1 MSKPETKRG
10 LVPALLLLGWMLS
23 SAALAGSSIDEHLA
37 RAEAVKRS
45 QMSEFLAELEA
56 VEAERALLSVR
67 QREHLAYLRAW
78 QQTYSGDYEAA
89 IVAFQSLITSGTDPL
104 LRFRSRVTMLNAL
117 TLTRRYNESYEQLNL
132 VLGEVDRVTNGDV
145 RAQAFGAVAQL
156 LNQVGQY
163 DESMGYSEQLLAES
177 DAPWVRC
184 GATTLRY
191 LSLVSSGR
199 QQDVD
204 SELLQSAETCASDGE
219 QVFAGTLRTFIARL
233 QMQNGR
239 HGEAIRGLLRHQD
252 AIRAT
257 RYPYLIADVATILAT
272 AYLAQEN
279 YQAALAAAQESIEA
293 TSEGSYTEALAQAWR
308 VIYQVAERQGDHQ
321 RALRALEQYQRADRA
336 YLDDV
341 SRRALAFEMARHQS
355 RAKALQIDALNQQN
369 QVLELQRE
377 IARKGEQTARLSILL
392 LLSVLLF
399 ALLWTLRTRRM
410 HLHFQTL
417 AQRDALTN
425 VGSRP
430 HFMDQATELLAQ
442 LRRSGEPAAAVLL
455 DLDQFKQIND
465 RYGHAIGDDVLRR
478 AADAC
483 RALLGEDD
491 LIGRLGGEEFAV
503 LLPRQT
509 AETARAWA
517 ERCRAGLREIRFGPE
532 SESNLLS
539 ASFGVAA
546 TADSG
551 HDLRQLLADSDAAM
565 YVAKR
570 EGRNRV
576 MVHTNP
582 TGP

>member
-1 MSKPETKRG
+1 MSN
-10 LVPALLLLGWMLS
+10 LVTRCRFAAALLLGALLS
-23 SAALAGSSIDEHLA
+23 SVALAGNSIDEHLA

-56 VEAERALLSVR
+56 VEAERALLSEQ

-89 IVAFQSLITSGTDPL
+89 IVAFRTLISNGSDPL

-117 TLTRRYNESYEQLNL
+117 TLTRRYSESYEQLNL
-132 VLGEVDRVTNGDV
+132 VLEEVEGVTDADV
-145 RAQAFGAVAQL
+145 RAQALGAVAQL

-163 DESMGYSEQLLAES
+163 EESLRYSTRVLAES
-177 DAPWVRC
+177 QAPWVRC
-184 GATTLRY
+184 GAATLHYQSR
-191 LSLVSSGR
+191 VGSGL

-204 SELLQSAETCASDGE
+204 SDLLKSAESCASDGE
-219 QVFAGTLRTFIARL
+219 HVFAGLLRTYIARL

-239 HGEAIRGLLRHQD
+239 HGEAIQGLLRHQE

-257 RYPYLIADVATILAT
+257 RYPYLIADVAAQLAV
-272 AYLAQEN
+272 AYLAQGN
-279 YQAALAAAQESIEA
+279 FQAALAAAQESIDGTA
-293 TSEGSYTEALAQAWR
+293 AGTFTESLAQAWR
-308 VIYQVAERQGDHQ
+308 VIYQVAERQGDYQ
-321 RALRALEQYQRADRA
+321 RALRALEAHHLADRA
-336 YLDDV
+336 HLDDV

-355 RAKALQIDALNQQN
+355 HASSLQIDALNQQN

-392 LLSVLLF
+392 LLTVLLF

-425 VGSRP
+425 VASRP
-430 HFMDQATELLAQ
+430 HFMERAAGLLEQ

-478 AADAC
+478 AADTC
-483 RALLGEDD
+483 RALLGKDD
-491 LIGRLGGEEFAV
+491 LIGRLGGEEFAI
-503 LLPRQT
+503 LLPLQ
-509 AETARAWA
+509 EVDTARAWA

-532 SESNLLS
+532 SDSNRLS
-539 ASFGVAA
+539 ASFGVAT

-551 HDLRQLLADSDAAM
+551 HDLQQLLAHSDAAM
-565 YVAKR
+565 YIAKR

-576 MVHTNP
+576 VVH
-582 TGP
+582 